1 VGTPPLRSND
11 RILQRALELFSE
23 KGYDATSV
31 REICEA
37 AGITKPT
44 LYHFYGSKEGVYRA
58 IVDGALERF
67 QADLVLAL
75 DGGGSLRD
83 RLVRMARSYVENTR
97 REPDLARFV
106 MALIHNSP
114 RSAPATDLVGF
125 YQDILDALACTVDA
139 AVARGEI
146 GPGPTDVRL
155 LVLMGALGEAMHGHL
170 LVGRPDLTPALAE
183 TLVDTVLGGWTFARR
198 EPGEAVAA
206 PTSP

>member
-1 VGTPPLRSND
+1 VATEALRSND
-11 RILQRALELFSE
+11 RILKKALELFSE

-44 LYHFYGSKEGVYRA
+44 LYYFYGSKEGVYRA
-58 IVDGALERF
+58 IVDGALGTF
-67 QADLVLAL
+67 QADMIRAL
-75 DGGGSLRD
+75 SGNGSLRD
-83 RLVRMARSYVENTR
+83 RLVRMARTYVEATR

-125 YQDILDALACTVDA
+125 YQGILDALAGALDA
-139 AVARGEI
+139 AVANGELR
-146 GPGPTDVRL
+146 PGRTDVRL
-155 LVLMGALGEAMHGHL
+155 LVFMGALGEAMHGHL

-183 TLVDTVLGGWTFARR
+183 TLVDTVLESWT
-198 EPGEAVAA
+198 A
-206 PTSP
+206 PPHP

>member
-1 VGTPPLRSND
+1 MATASLRSND
-11 RILQRALELFSE
+11 RILQKALGLFSE

-58 IVDGALERF
+58 IVDGALARF

-75 DGGGSLRD
+75 GGEGSLRD
-83 RLVRMARSYVENTR
+83 RLVRMAQSYVEGTR

-125 YQDILDALACTVDA
+125 YQGILDALARTVDA
-139 AVARGEI
+139 AVARGELR
-146 GPGPTDVRL
+146 PGPTDVRL
-155 LVLMGALGEAMHGHL
+155 LVFMGALGEAMHGHL

-183 TLVDTVLGGWTFARR
+183 TLVDTVLGGW
-198 EPGEAVAA
+198 A
-206 PTSP
+206 PPTPL

>member
-1 VGTPPLRSND
+1 MATQALRSND
-11 RILQRALELFSE
+11 RILKKALGLFSE

-44 LYHFYGSKEGVYRA
+44 LYYFYGSKEGVYRA
-58 IVDGALERF
+58 IVEGALNRF
-67 QADLVLAL
+67 QADVVRAL
-75 DGGGSLRD
+75 EEGGSLRD
-83 RLVRMARSYVENTR
+83 RLVRMAQSYVEGTR

-125 YQDILDALACTVDA
+125 YQRILDALALALDA
-139 AVARGEI
+139 GVAGGELR
-146 GPGPTDVRL
+146 PGRTDVRL

-183 TLVDTVLGGWTFARR
+183 TLVDTVLESWI
-198 EPGEAVAA
+198 A
-206 PTSP
+206 PPQP

>member
-1 VGTPPLRSND
+1 MSTDPLRSND
-11 RILQRALELFSE
+11 RILKKALELFSV

-58 IVDGALERF
+58 IVDGALMRF
-67 QADLVLAL
+67 QADVIRSL
-75 DGGGSLRD
+75 GSQGSLRD
-83 RLVRMARSYVENTR
+83 RLVRMAQTYVEGTL

-125 YQDILDALACTVDA
+125 YQRILDALTRAIEEA
-139 AVARGEI
+139 IGHGEI
-146 GPGPTDVRL
+146 HPGPTDVRL
-155 LVLMGALGEAMHGHL
+155 LVFMGALGEAMHGHL

-183 TLVDTVLGGWTFARR
+183 TLVDTVLEGWTT
-198 EPGEAVAA
+198 A
-206 PTSP
+206 PPP